1 MNKIVMMLGILSVV
15 LGCRTIGV
23 GEPVIDAPVI
33 VADGYTLERAVLAA
47 AVRRRWTP
55 AKFSDDVYR
64 LTIRQR
70 SNICCVDVVM
80 KKDCFSILPVESNI
94 SVAKYNQWVNNLERE
109 IRYRAS
115 TAR

>member
-33 VADGYTLERAVLAA
+33 VADGYTLERAVLSAA
-47 AVRRRWTP
+47 TRRQWSAVKT
-55 AKFSDDVYR
+55 AENVYR

-94 SVAKYNQWVNNLERE
+94 FVAKYNQWVNN
-109 IRYRAS
+109 
-115 TAR
+115 

>member
-55 AKFSDDVYR
+55 AKLSDDVYR

-80 KKDCFSILPVESNI
+80 KKGERI
-94 SVAKYNQWVNNLERE
+94 SQGIFMKFFTTCDDD
-109 IRYRAS
+109 AS
-115 TAR
+115 GVRSGGLGSTKK